1 MGINDIELNA
11 EEVGS
16 RLHALFHA
24 AKASD
29 EFEFA
34 CTLMRVRGMED
45 VGWDP
50 FVETHQLVTDLMTLI
65 NAPLVTHTKVR
76 LGLLLYSHLTEVGSV
91 YEILANLTR
100 VVAGERYAIDPF
112 LDRYPRNRKGEPQF
126 LSTAGKVRALK
137 EMLVG
142 VGQPAVVEA
151 LDWFFNASVRNAFAH
166 ADYTLHGESFRA
178 RSEWFEVGGIQTPEI
193 PLTLLVDLLNRALA
207 FYGDFMREYDEQRS
221 GYAANKVVVGRIVE
235 DSDSVP
241 VELLADGERGLYGFR
256 SPPGE
261 SYDAGLSLMPARQP
275 DRRRLLPGSTAPTS
289 HDCYG
294 DLCAGAARA

>member
-1 MGINDIELNA
+1 
-11 EEVGS
+11 
-16 RLHALFHA
+16 
-24 AKASD
+24 
-29 EFEFA
+29 
-34 CTLMRVRGMED
+34 
-45 VGWDP
+45 
-50 FVETHQLVTDLMTLI
+50 
-65 NAPLVTHTKVR
+65 
-76 LGLLLYSHLTEVGSV
+76 
-91 YEILANLTR
+91 
-100 VVAGERYAIDPF
+100 
-112 LDRYPRNRKGEPQF
+112 
-126 LSTAGKVRALK
+126 LK

-235 DSDSVP
+235 DSDPVP

-261 SYDAGLSLMPARQP
+261 S
-275 DRRRLLPGSTAPTS
+275 
-289 HDCYG
+289 
-294 DLCAGAARA
+294 